1 MATGPGVNQGKS
13 AFLEKFLS
21 GHRDANLDAVNRAW
35 NEAGHDGTISES
47 LFGKLRSKLGLTG
60 RKGTNGVATE
70 EKAAPPAKGKAKSS
84 MKGTNGNVTSK
95 AEEAP
100 SQTPVRDGD
109 TGPSKSAF
117 VGEVLGREPEANV
130 AAINRAWASA
140 GHEGTI
146 SDSIYYKVKR
156 ERGVTAGR
164 TSPAPVGPKPQS
176 ASKGPEAKS
185 AAQPTVEPGPEA
197 DGVPAPSQP
206 AGVPRSGVREKVLDR
221 VEDEIDDLIIVLKKL
236 GGMEE
241 ALEAM
246 RKVRR
251 VVVRSHEG

>member
-13 AFLEKFLS
+13 AFLEKFLP
-21 GHRDANLDAVNRAW
+21 GHRDAKLEAVNEAW
-35 NEAGHDGTISES
+35 AAAGNDGTISDS

-60 RKGTNGVATE
+60 KRGTNGGATE
-70 EKAAPPAKGKAKSS
+70 QEAGPVAKGKAKTPPKPS
-84 MKGTNGNVTSK
+84 NGKVTSK

-100 SQTPVRDGD
+100 TQPKGREGD

-117 VGEVLGREPEANV
+117 VEEMFRREPRANV
-130 AAINRAWASA
+130 AAINRAWAAA

-156 ERGVTAGR
+156 ELGVSGETA
-164 TSPAPVGPKPQS
+164 TSTPVKPKPES
-176 ASKGPEAKS
+176 ASKGPGAKP
-185 AAQPTVEPGPEA
+185 AAQPTVEAGPEP
-197 DGVPAPSQP
+197 DGLPAPSQP
-206 AGVPRSGVREKVLDR
+206 VGVPRSGEREKVLDR
-221 VEDEIDDLIIVLKKL
+221 VEDEIDDLIIELKKL

-251 VVVRSHEG
+251 VVVRSHQG

>member
-13 AFLEKFLS
+13 AFLEKFLP
-21 GHRDANLDAVNRAW
+21 GHRDANLDEVNRAW
-35 NEAGHDGTISES
+35 TAAGHEGTISES
-47 LFGKLRSKLGLTG
+47 LHGKLRSKLGLTG
-60 RKGTNGVATE
+60 RKGTNGGATE
-70 EKAAPPAKGKAKSS
+70 KVEPAAKGKAKTPP
-84 MKGTNGNVTSK
+84 KRTNGKVASK
-95 AEEAP
+95 AVEAP
-100 SQTPVRDGD
+100 SPSNGRQAD

-117 VGEVLGREPEANV
+117 VGEVFGREPEANV
-130 AAINRAWASA
+130 AAINRAWAAA

-156 ERGVTAGR
+156 ERGVTGENI
-164 TSPAPVGPKPQS
+164 SPAPAKPKPES
-176 ASKGPEAKS
+176 ASRAPGAGP
-185 AAQPTVEPGPEA
+185 AAQPTVEAGPEP
-197 DGVPAPSQP
+197 DGVPDTSKKVGGPK
-206 AGVPRSGVREKVLDR
+206 SGDREKVLDR
-221 VEDEIDDLIIVLKKL
+221 VEDGIDELIIELKKL